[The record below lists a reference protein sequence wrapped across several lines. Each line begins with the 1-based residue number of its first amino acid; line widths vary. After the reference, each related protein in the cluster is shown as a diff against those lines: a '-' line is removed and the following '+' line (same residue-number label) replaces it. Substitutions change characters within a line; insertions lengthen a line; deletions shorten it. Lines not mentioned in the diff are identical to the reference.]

1 MEKFRCARLVDSTE
15 SLGLWSGKQSP
26 GMVPP
31 SEDWWGVGSVRNK
44 LEYMYLVPFGEAGL
58 ALVASAVDW

>member
-1 MEKFRCARLVDSTE
+1 
-15 SLGLWSGKQSP
+15 
-26 GMVPP
+26 MVPP